1 MTKYREYASLH
12 TRAHLIYAVESRAR
26 APEGAYGVSCA
37 SSHRCRRSII
47 RYTASSYGLAKGLPK
62 HQVKLTYIQ

>member
-12 TRAHLIYAVESRAR
+12 TRAHLIYAVESRAG

-37 SSHRCRRSII
+37 SSHRCRRSIT
-47 RYTASSYGLAKGLPK
+47 RSTASSHGLAKGMPER
-62 HQVKLTYIQ
+62 QVKLSYIQ